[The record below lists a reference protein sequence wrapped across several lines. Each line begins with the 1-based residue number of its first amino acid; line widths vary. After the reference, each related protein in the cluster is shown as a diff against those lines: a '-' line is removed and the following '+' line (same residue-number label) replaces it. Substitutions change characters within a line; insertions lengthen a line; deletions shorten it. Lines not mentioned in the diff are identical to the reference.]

1 MTAAVLTLAL
11 VLGSFL
17 VVFLFL
23 FPLGRGAVYAASTP
37 EKVSLMAEMSAAAPG
52 ERAADLG
59 SGDGRIVIALAR
71 RGAEAHGYEINPVL
85 VLLSRRAIR
94 RHGLE
99 GRAVVHWRSFWRAD
113 LSRFDVLTLFQGSFI
128 MRRLEGKVRRE
139 MPPGARIISDFWA
152 FPSLAPE
159 RRIGTVYRY
168 RLGPRR

>member
-11 VLGSFL
+11 IVLAF
-17 VVFLFL
+17 VITFFFL
-23 FPLGRGAVYAASTP
+23 FPLGRGAVYAASP
-37 EKVSLMAEMSAAAPG
+37 PQKVSLVAEMSGAGPG

-71 RGAEAHGYEINPVL
+71 RGAEAHGYEVNPLL

-94 RHGLE
+94 RAGFQD
-99 GRAVVHWRSFWRAD
+99 RAVIHWRSFWAAD
-113 LSRFDVLTLFQGSFI
+113 LSRFDVITLFQGSFI
-128 MRRLEGKVRRE
+128 MRRLEAKVRRE
-139 MPPGARIISDFWA
+139 MPAGSRIVSDFWA

-168 RLGPRR
+168 RLEGRR